1 MLRSKGFIWLA
12 ASNLLM
18 GGWQQAGNVI
28 RIEGE
33 TYWMSEQREL
43 WEDQSEVAK
52 LLYKD
57 LKQANGEEWQCGDRR
72 QELVFIGQGLNHSF
86 IQSRLHQ
93 CLLTNA
99 EMVLGPDT
107 WKETLEDPI
116 QMQGPK
122 EEEEEEEEDGED
134 NEEEGDEDQE
144 EEASTSSM
152 TSAASPKRQKTE

>member
-1 MLRSKGFIWLA
+1 MESIFI
-12 ASNLLM
+12 M
-18 GGWQQAGNVI
+18 IYVQAGNVI

-33 TYWMSEQREL
+33 TYWMCEQREL

-57 LKQANGEEWQCGDRR
+57 LKQANGEEWQYGDRR

-122 EEEEEEEEDGED
+122 EEEEEEDEEDEDGED

-144 EEASTSSM
+144 EEASTSSK

>member
-1 MLRSKGFIWLA
+1 M
-12 ASNLLM
+12 
-18 GGWQQAGNVI
+18 I
-28 RIEGE
+28 RLEGE
-33 TYWMSEQREL
+33 NYWMCEQREE
-43 WEDQSEVAK
+43 WEHSPELARLVTRDMRRPGGG
-52 LLYKD
+52 D
-57 LKQANGEEWQCGDRR
+57 WPHGDRR
-72 QELVFIGQGLNHSF
+72 QELVFIGQGLDQEF
-86 IQSRLHQ
+86 IQSRLDQ

-116 QMQGPK
+116 QMQGP
-122 EEEEEEEEDGED
+122 EEGGEEEEEEEDGED

>member
-1 MLRSKGFIWLA
+1 M
-12 ASNLLM
+12 
-18 GGWQQAGNVI
+18 
-28 RIEGE
+28 
-33 TYWMSEQREL
+33 
-43 WEDQSEVAK
+43 
-52 LLYKD
+52 YKD
-57 LKQANGEEWQCGDRR
+57 LKQANGEEWQYGDRR

-122 EEEEEEEEDGED
+122 EEEEDGED

-152 TSAASPKRQKTE
+152 TSAASPKRQKKE

>member
-33 TYWMSEQREL
+33 TYWMCEQREL

-57 LKQANGEEWQCGDRR
+57 LKQANGEEWQYGDRR

-86 IQSRLHQ
+86 IQSRLDQ

-116 QMQGPK
+116 QMQGP
-122 EEEEEEEEDGED
+122 EEGGEEEEEDGED
-134 NEEEGDEDQE
+134 GEGDEDEE
-144 EEASTSSM
+144 EEASTSSK